1 MSSNSLQIEKYKK
14 ESQDQ
19 LDLIDNQDQQNGVTQ
34 KPTINNHKTLKS
46 NTKIDR
52 TQSKIRIRS
61 QIQSDESDEGFEDS
75 QELKNS
81 VDSGTEVKVKNT
93 TGDELSIQNTETRGR
108 KKQTDRLP
116 PPPLIDQQYSLVPD
130 MIAGWRPKF
139 SNDKALPP
147 PIPLSFDDE
156 NLDYIIE
163 KLLKTQRYTVLYL
176 GFRPKTSYD
185 IHREFSGKP
194 NSYNF
199 KYGNILLQKNVLSQF
214 NVHIETENFHQQSR
228 DFNVSSLV
236 YNEDLSRGRPF
247 IGMNP
252 QYPTNKM
259 KFDSMFEGGNL
270 DCVIKI
276 SENEYDLY
284 MRVDSNTKGH
294 LQWYNFKVFNAKK
307 GEKVRFNIQNF
318 TKKRSLKA
326 YFILSFEYLFEYEDD
341 EVQFAQIPP
350 YTYSYLINMLK
361 PVIYNQLNDDCK
373 NSYLQE
379 QTICKSLSG
388 IPVQMLSITDYLD
401 QSLNL
406 SLRKVVVIIARM
418 HPGEA
423 PGSWMCQGLIESLL
437 SQNTEIQQIRKKV
450 IFKVIPMMN
459 PDGVIIGNYRTGF
472 AGLDLNRQFGEN
484 NLVGITNQLFPSV
497 QALKNLIRDLK
508 EQYGKNM
515 LGLIDLHGHSVK
527 KNIFTFGPYYPP
539 TDFRYYRSKFI
550 PKLLEKSSQYFRYHS
565 CIYNSQ
571 KANKSTARVSFLN
584 KYNLEICY
592 TIEGTFGL
600 YYNSE
605 TKTTE
610 QMNTVDWIH
619 FGKQLPLALKEYIE
633 MMETYNVIKEA
644 QDQKIQQERNT
655 SPFKRN
661 NNLSPIRVNSITKI
675 KQFQTSRDILEQ
687 GDFIPFDESQ
697 VYNLGGL
704 LKEIQNDELKINQQ
718 SDQQEEAD
726 SSDQY
731 SDNLADSEPSDED
744 IPVIQRSKLFQNI
757 DNYQKNFMKFI
768 TGKKKKEQLIIQ
780 GGEEKRDKII
790 THKLKRSA
798 ISEDNREQDAQK
810 KKKKGKKKK
819 KDQSLVIQREDFI
832 MKDNSDI
839 QKSMKRL
846 DNIRQSQKKLNI
858 QNELKYSE
866 LSSLGQYQRSLPYI
880 EDENYEDGA
889 QNMFLADIKKKKKA
903 RIKLKISQNNSMIE
917 SYNDSI
923 SYNPGQ
929 NLRSSYL
936 DDEEEQIDQYKIM
949 HLSRKYQ
956 SNQSP
961 DQHKNRISPF
971 KKLDN
976 DQQQQYNDQSIQ
988 NDIDFNNQAMFYQL
1002 KNNLPHYYKRI
1013 PKNRVPL
1020 KLNIICDKFQ
1030 TGAQKQ
1036 TQQQTY
1042 ISQQQQQQ
1050 QFTQQQKQQQQ
1061 QFQNSFLQEQQIQK
1075 QQLYSG
1081 EQQRYYYNL
1090 NINQNNSKYQNP
1102 NNTSTNI
1109 NDEYQNPPSP
1119 IYNQKVH
1126 ENLYNQIIQS
1136 AIKGNI
1142 THKNDNKQNQF
1153 NSESSSPNKPPI
1165 SINELKLPIIQN
1177 KHARAF
1183 SNNQNN
1189 MSNRNS
1195 KTINIYQMPIM
1206 EQAGVDKIDFDM
1218 FKKEIMRYKRGSHYS
1233 KPQQPE
1239 QKIINSHNT
1248 YSVSPN
1254 QQRNSTH
1261 NIQQQSQIT
1270 TSFPQFLN

>member
-1 MSSNSLQIEKYKK
+1 MVQFQSFQY
-14 ESQDQ
+14 
-19 LDLIDNQDQQNGVTQ
+19 Q
-34 KPTINNHKTLKS
+34 K
-46 NTKIDR
+46 R
-52 TQSKIRIRS
+52 RES
-61 QIQSDESDEGFEDS
+61 QIQHSKFHQKEIFGLKPFVKSKEA
-75 QELKNS
+75 QERKKIEWHQ
-81 VDSGTEVKVKNT
+81 SGTN
-93 TGDELSIQNTETRGR
+93 IQYQERR
-108 KKQTDRLP
+108 ILK
-116 PPPLIDQQYSLVPD
+116 Y
-130 MIAGWRPKF
+130 
-139 SNDKALPP
+139 
-147 PIPLSFDDE
+147 
-156 NLDYIIE
+156 DY
-163 KLLKTQRYTVLYL
+163 
-176 GFRPKTSYD
+176 
-185 IHREFSGKP
+185 
-194 NSYNF
+194 
-199 KYGNILLQKNVLSQF
+199 
-214 NVHIETENFHQQSR
+214 
-228 DFNVSSLV
+228 
-236 YNEDLSRGRPF
+236 
-247 IGMNP
+247 
-252 QYPTNKM
+252 
-259 KFDSMFEGGNL
+259 
-270 DCVIKI
+270 KI
-276 SENEYDLY
+276 SRKTYY
-284 MRVDSNTKGH
+284 
-294 LQWYNFKVFNAKK
+294 
-307 GEKVRFNIQNF
+307 
-318 TKKRSLKA
+318 
-326 YFILSFEYLFEYEDD
+326 ILSFEYQFEYDDD
-341 EVQFAQIPP
+341 EVQFAQIQP

-379 QTICKSLSG
+379 STICKSLSG

-423 PGSWMCQGLIESLL
+423 PGSWMCHGLIESLL
-437 SQNTEIQQIRKKV
+437 SQNAEIQQIRKKV

-459 PDGVIIGNYRTGF
+459 PDGVIIGNYRTGL
-472 AGLDLNRQFGEN
+472 AGLDLNRQFGDN
-484 NLVGITNQLFPSV
+484 NLTGVTNQLFPSV

-550 PKLLEKSSQYFRYHS
+550 PKLLEKVSQYFRFYS

-605 TKTTE
+605 TKSTE
-610 QMNTVDWIH
+610 YMNTVDWIN
-619 FGKQLPLALKEYIE
+619 FGKQLPLALKQYIE

-644 QDQKIQQERNT
+644 QDQKTQQERNA
-655 SPFKRN
+655 SPLKRN
-661 NNLSPIRVNSITKI
+661 NNLSPIRINSITKI
-675 KQFQTSRDILEQ
+675 KQFQTSRDISEQ

-704 LKEIQNDELKINQQ
+704 LKEIQNDELKINNQ

-744 IPVIQRSKLFQNI
+744 IPSIQRSKLFQNI

-798 ISEDNREQDAQK
+798 ISEDTREQEAQK
-810 KKKKGKKKK
+810 KKKKSKKKK
-819 KDQSLVIQREDFI
+819 KDQSLVLQKEDLI

-846 DNIRQSQKKLNI
+846 DNIRQSQKKLNL
-858 QNELKYSE
+858 QNDLKFSE
-866 LSSLGQYQRSLPYI
+866 LSSIGQYQRSLPYI
-880 EDENYEDGA
+880 EDENYEESA
-889 QNMFLADIKKKKKA
+889 QNMFLADLKKKKKA
-903 RIKLKISQNNSMIE
+903 RIKLRISQNNSMIE
-917 SYNDSI
+917 SQNDSI

-929 NLRSSYL
+929 NIRSSYL
-936 DDEEEQIDQYKIM
+936 DDEDEQIDQYKIM

-961 DQHKNRISPF
+961 DQLKNKSSPF
-971 KKLDN
+971 RKQDN
-976 DQQQQYNDQSIQ
+976 DQLYYQYPDQQNQ
-988 NDIDFNNQAMFYQL
+988 NEIDFNNQAMFYQL

-1030 TGAQKQ
+1030 TGSQKQ
-1036 TQQQTY
+1036 P
-1042 ISQQQQQQ
+1042 QQQQQ
-1050 QFTQQQKQQQQ
+1050 QQQKQQQQ
-1061 QFQNSFLQEQQIQK
+1061 QLQNSFQQEQQMQK
-1075 QQLYSG
+1075 QPLYG
-1081 EQQRYYYNL
+1081 AEQPRNYYNL
-1090 NINQNNSKYQNP
+1090 NINHNTPKPQNL

-1109 NDEYQNPPSP
+1109 NYEYQNPPSP
-1119 IYNQKVH
+1119 IYNQRVH

-1142 THKNDNKQNQF
+1142 THKSENKQNQF
-1153 NSESSSPNKPPI
+1153 NSETSSPNKPPI

-1177 KHARAF
+1177 KHTRAF

-1218 FKKEIMRYKRGSHYS
+1218 FKKEIMRFKRGSHLS

-1239 QKIINSHNT
+1239 SKIISSHNT

-1254 QQRNSTH
+1254 QHRASSQ
-1261 NIQQQSQIT
+1261 NIQQQSQIIPQ
-1270 TSFPQFLN
+1270 FPQFLN